1 MTHSL
6 TQNTSYTH
14 NVLQCNKSSS
24 SLAVARRAEQIYRDM
39 VNGKLD
45 EIWDEIN
52 KPNYKGKP
60 MPADFGK
67 QLCER
72 VRARQADEKRRV

>member
-1 MTHSL
+1 
-6 TQNTSYTH
+6 
-14 NVLQCNKSSS
+14 
-24 SLAVARRAEQIYRDM
+24 M